1 MSKISNIA
9 SYATKRYILYFVITF
24 GAMIIP
30 WVKIDG
36 VHMFLLSFDHKKFHF
51 LGIAFDMQ
59 QLLPMTFILIILFI
73 GVFFI
78 TVLLGRAW
86 CGWACPQ
93 TIFRVIFRDFIETK
107 LLGLRKSIKNK
118 QKKSINN
125 IIKKLFAVVIWIA
138 LSLLISANFIWFFVP
153 PEEFFVYLQNP
164 LDHHVLLGILIILT
178 LFLVYDVIFLQE
190 NFCFYICPY
199 SRVQSVLYDDDTI
212 MAIYSNNRGG
222 QIYEDKEKVVFKTKD
237 LKQEDEC
244 TTCEKCVTV
253 CPTHIDIRQG
263 LQLECIN
270 CLECVDACTTVMGK
284 LNKPSLINWSSWN
297 ETDNNKK
304 TNFLRGKI
312 LAYLGVILIV
322 LVALVSVTMKKENM
336 ILNINRTTQLYNI
349 EKDNSVT
356 NSYIFL
362 VTNSHNK
369 KHKYYFEIVSANN
382 NIEIVR
388 PSKPFRIMPNSK
400 VKKIVILK
408 TNDKLS
414 NSKSD
419 TIIPITVKAFAI
431 DDKIKV
437 KTSKQ
442 SIFVYPKQIESK

>member
-369 KHKYYFEIVSANN
+369 KHKYY
-382 NIEIVR
+382 
-388 PSKPFRIMPNSK
+388 
-400 VKKIVILK
+400 
-408 TNDKLS
+408 
-414 NSKSD
+414 
-419 TIIPITVKAFAI
+419 
-431 DDKIKV
+431 
-437 KTSKQ
+437 
-442 SIFVYPKQIESK
+442 